1 MTFIALR
8 FKAEVVVKSP
18 KLTPTKRTPG
28 RSEAGIA
35 KQYIDV
41 QKLRE
46 AVRQAEISFGIRI
59 HSPKGAT
66 RYRQSLH

>member
-1 MTFIALR
+1 MPFIALR

-18 KLTPTKRTPG
+18 KLTRIKRALG

-35 KQYIDV
+35 KQYLDL

-46 AVRQAEISFGIRI
+46 EVRQAEISLGIRA

-66 RYRQSLH
+66 RSGHSSN